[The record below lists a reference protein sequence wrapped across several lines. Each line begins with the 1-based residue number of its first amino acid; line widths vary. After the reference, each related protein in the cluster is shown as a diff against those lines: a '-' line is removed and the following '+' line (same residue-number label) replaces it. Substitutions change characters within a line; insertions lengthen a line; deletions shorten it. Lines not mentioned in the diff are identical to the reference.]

1 VKRSRILKKEKGI
14 LAIPDNKKGRKL
26 SPEEEEIVKDFYLK
40 DENFRVLPGMNDFVS
55 VRIYPGEKKSKV
67 QKQLLLM
74 NIDELYYK
82 YKEYCVIKLCMKSC
96 GRSKFFALRPVN
108 VIEVG
113 ASGSH
118 HMMDKIVCDVKNSEC
133 MLRRCNNCSGNQ
145 NLRNHINSYLTPV
158 PLIVKFQQFQFQQTG
173 IC

>member
-67 QKQLLLM
+67 QKQLPC
-74 NIDELYYK
+74 I
-82 YKEYCVIKLCMKSC
+82 
-96 GRSKFFALRPVN
+96 FAGWTHRKD
-108 VIEVG
+108 IYVG
-113 ASGSH
+113 NRQG
-118 HMMDKIVCDVKNSEC
+118 
-133 MLRRCNNCSGNQ
+133 
-145 NLRNHINSYLTPV
+145 
-158 PLIVKFQQFQFQQTG
+158 
-173 IC
+173 